1 MIIIRVTLDTNIIIK
16 ATKPNEVDHELVV
29 RLLELHKDGYLEVQV
44 VAANASERNRSMIG
58 ATRSLQA
65 DLASLGLSPNSVKI
79 LPTIGIVGMAY
90 LDYFYLPSEE
100 IDNLMHSVWNAMFFP
115 TPMDH
120 QKFCQYDGVTLG
132 TGNDSYIHPRWQN
145 YMCDVMTVVQ
155 YIQDCQLP
163 TNRNDVSILV
173 TADHDDILKHLTE
186 LEKLGAKQILG
197 LKDALF
203 EIENL
208 IAGE

>member
-1 MIIIRVTLDTNIIIK
+1 MIRVTLDTNIIIK
-16 ATKPNEVDHELVV
+16 ATKPNEVDHGLVV

-58 ATRSLQA
+58 VTRSLQG
-65 DLASLGLSPNSVKI
+65 DLASLGLSPDSVKI
-79 LPTIGIVGMAY
+79 LPTIGIIGMAY
-90 LDYFYLPSEE
+90 LDYFYLPSED
-100 IDNLMHSVWNAMFFP
+100 IDNLMQSVWNTMFFP

-120 QKFCQYDGVTLG
+120 QKFCRFHDVTLG

-155 YIQDCQLP
+155 YIQDCRLP
-163 TNRNDVSILV
+163 INRNDVSILV
-173 TADHDDILKHLTE
+173 TADHDDILKHFTE
-186 LEKLGAKQILG
+186 LKRLGAKQILG
-197 LKDALF
+197 LKEALF

-208 IAGE
+208 IAAK